1 MYAKKTTVI
10 NKSGLHARPASLFVR
25 EAKKYASDIT
35 ITKLDKEGNSVNG
48 GSAKSI
54 SRIMALM
61 LTKGTRIEISAQ
73 GEDEQ
78 TAVDCLTA
86 LVDAG
91 LNESG

>member
-1 MYAKKTTVI
+1 
-10 NKSGLHARPASLFVR
+10 
-25 EAKKYASDIT
+25 
-35 ITKLDKEGNSVNG
+35 
-48 GSAKSI
+48 
-54 SRIMALM
+54 MALM
-61 LTKGTRIEISAQ
+61 LPKGTRIEISAQ